1 MAKVR
6 DGLSEDNDK
15 WPVLLETRGK
25 HLPSK
30 ENCSL
35 PSLVVEKRG
44 THQRGR
50 KDARVTGAQ

>member
-6 DGLSEDNDK
+6 DSLSEDNDK
-15 WPVLLETRGK
+15 WPALLETRGK
-25 HLPSK
+25 HLPSR

-35 PSLVVEKRG
+35 PSLVVENRG
-44 THQRGR
+44 HQRGR